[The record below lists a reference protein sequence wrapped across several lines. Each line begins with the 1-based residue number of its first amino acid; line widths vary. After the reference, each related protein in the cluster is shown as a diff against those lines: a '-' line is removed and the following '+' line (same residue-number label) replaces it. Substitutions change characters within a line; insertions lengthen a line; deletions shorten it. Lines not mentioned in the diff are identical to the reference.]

1 MDNPANRSNICRIF
15 LLRHAE
21 PLFAGGVH
29 VVLGQRTDPPL
40 SPRGRE
46 QAEALRVLFEKIPL
60 SSVSASPMRRCMETA
75 QLIANGRW
83 EVQCLAAAIEVDYG
97 PWDAM
102 SFDEIRRFW
111 PELYEKRAADMSL
124 LPPGAEPLAQAAER
138 LEKALLSFPAGDHL
152 LVAHAGINRALLC
165 RTLGLPLRENG
176 TIAQDYGAVNVIENR
191 NGILCAPAYGLSAE
205 SAFHALRSQSGC
217 QFPP

>member
-46 QAEALRVLFEKIPL
+46 QAEALRVLFETVPL

-75 QLIANGRW
+75 QMIANGRW
-83 EVQCLAAAIEVDYG
+83 EVQRLTAAIEVDYG

-152 LVAHAGINRALLC
+152 LVAHAGVNRALLC

-191 NGILCAPAYGLSAE
+191 NGILRAPAYGLSVE
-205 SAFHALRSQSGC
+205 SAFHALHSQSGC

>member
-46 QAEALRVLFEKIPL
+46 QAEALRVLFETVPL

-75 QLIANGRW
+75 QLTG
-83 EVQCLAAAIEVDYG
+83 
-97 PWDAM
+97 
-102 SFDEIRRFW
+102 
-111 PELYEKRAADMSL
+111 
-124 LPPGAEPLAQAAER
+124 LPPKVEPW
-138 LEKALLSFPAGDHL
+138 SP
-152 LVAHAGINRALLC
+152 
-165 RTLGLPLRENG
+165 
-176 TIAQDYGAVNVIENR
+176 
-191 NGILCAPAYGLSAE
+191 
-205 SAFHALRSQSGC
+205 
-217 QFPP
+217 